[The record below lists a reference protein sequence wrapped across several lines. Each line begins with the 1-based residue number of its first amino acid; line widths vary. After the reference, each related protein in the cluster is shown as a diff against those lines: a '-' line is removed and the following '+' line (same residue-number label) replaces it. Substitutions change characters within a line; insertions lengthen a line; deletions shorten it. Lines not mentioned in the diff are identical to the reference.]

1 VKVCFDTSVLVPA
14 LVSPHPFHARALRWV
29 QAAAS
34 DEIQGVMAWH
44 AVAETWSVLTRLP
57 VSPPVG
63 ARAAEQMVERLTEH
77 IRPLAMTAVLYRQ
90 AMRRCAER
98 GERSGAIFDALH
110 LVAAE
115 ASQSDALVTLNPAD
129 FERLAAKHGPRII
142 VPPDPPQIT
151 AG

>member
-1 VKVCFDTSVLVPA
+1 
-14 LVSPHPFHARALRWV
+14 
-29 QAAAS
+29 
-34 DEIQGVMAWH
+34 
-44 AVAETWSVLTRLP
+44 
-57 VSPPVG
+57 
-63 ARAAEQMVERLTEH
+63 
-77 IRPLAMTAVLYRQ
+77 MTAVLYRQ

>member
-1 VKVCFDTSVLVPA
+1 V
-14 LVSPHPFHARALRWV
+14 RA
-29 QAAAS
+29 
-34 DEIQGVMAWH
+34 
-44 AVAETWSVLTRLP
+44 P
-57 VSPPVG
+57 
-63 ARAAEQMVERLTEH
+63 AEQMVERLTEH

-115 ASQSDALVTLNPAD
+115 ASQSEALITLNPAD

>member
-1 VKVCFDTSVLVPA
+1 
-14 LVSPHPFHARALRWV
+14 
-29 QAAAS
+29 
-34 DEIQGVMAWH
+34 
-44 AVAETWSVLTRLP
+44 
-57 VSPPVG
+57 
-63 ARAAEQMVERLTEH
+63 
-77 IRPLAMTAVLYRQ
+77 MTAVLYRQ

-98 GERSGAIFDALH
+98 GERSEAIFDALH

-115 ASQSDALVTLNPAD
+115 ASQSEALVTLNPAD